1 MKGLDNHETQSPHI
15 LEALITGGQGKPAVW
30 PSSYGFSSRG
40 LCPLYPQRYE
50 PMIKLL
56 ILAAIA
62 CALVGDTMGALL
74 SLTTAYALHA
84 SGAWPDIEG

>member
-1 MKGLDNHETQSPHI
+1 
-15 LEALITGGQGKPAVW
+15 
-30 PSSYGFSSRG
+30 
-40 LCPLYPQRYE
+40 
-50 PMIKLL
+50 MIKLL